1 VIISHTR
8 RFIFIKTVK
17 TAGTSLEMA
26 LSKHCAEGDVLA
38 RLEPRE
44 EKQRKAVAGIGAQGH
59 LKPVSAM
66 GGTELVR
73 YLTRGTRHQAIAEH
87 SSALQVREFV
97 GEEIWASYFKF
108 AVVRHPFDRMVSR
121 FYYSRHFE
129 EENGRRVVWD
139 HEDFDQF
146 LRYRTE
152 HLTENW
158 RLLTELD
165 RVLVDFA
172 VHYENLEADL
182 AEVSRR
188 IGLDHNIHDDMRAI
202 KAKGGIRPEGASVKQ
217 ILTGHQ
223 RDLIARVCAK
233 EMETFGYDFEAVAAE

>member
-1 VIISHTR
+1 VIISHSR

-26 LSKHCAEGDVLA
+26 LSKYCSEGDVLA
-38 RLEPRE
+38 QLEPRE
-44 EKQRKAVAGIGAQGH
+44 EAQRRDVAGIGAQGH
-59 LKPVSAM
+59 LKPASAM
-66 GGTELVR
+66 KRMELMR
-73 YLTRGTRHQAIAEH
+73 YLTRGTRNQIIAEH
-87 SSALQVREFV
+87 SSAIQVREFV
-97 GEEIWASYFKF
+97 GPEVWESYFKF

-129 EENGRRVVWD
+129 LENGRLVVWD

-158 RLLTELD
+158 RLLTEKD
-165 RVLVDFA
+165 RVLVDYA
-172 VHYENLEADL
+172 VHYERLADDL

-188 IGLDHNIHDDMRAI
+188 IGLDHNLHDDMRAI
-202 KAKGGIRPEGASVKQ
+202 KAKGGIRPDSASVKKS
-217 ILTGHQ
+217 LTEAQ

-233 EMETFGYDFEAVAAE
+233 EMETFGFAAEATAAA